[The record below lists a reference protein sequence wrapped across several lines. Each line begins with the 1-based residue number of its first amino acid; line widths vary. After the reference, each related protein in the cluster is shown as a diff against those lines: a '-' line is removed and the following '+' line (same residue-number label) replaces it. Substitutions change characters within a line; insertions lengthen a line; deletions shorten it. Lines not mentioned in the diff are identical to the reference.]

1 MEPLRREV
9 IGQARGVVLELG
21 AGSGLNFALYVPEQ
35 VERVEAIEPDATM
48 RRYAEPRRAAAPVPI
63 TLTRAPAE
71 ALPFADGTFD
81 SVVATLVLCSVADP
95 VQALREVR
103 RVLKPGGA
111 LLLLEHVRAKS
122 AFAGRVQDM
131 MTPFTTRL
139 AGGCHW
145 NRDTAAAV
153 AGAGFQVT
161 SLRQVRGGL
170 QPGVILRATR
180 P

>member
-1 MEPLRREV
+1 MRREV
-9 IGQARGVVLELG
+9 IGQARGVVLEVG
-21 AGSGLNFALYVPEQ
+21 AGSGLNFALYVPKQ

-48 RRYAEPRRAAAPVPI
+48 LRYAEARRAAAPVPI
-63 TLTRAPAE
+63 TLTQAPAE
-71 ALPFADGTFD
+71 ALPFADETFD
-81 SVVATLVLCSVADP
+81 SVAATLVFCSVADP
-95 VQALREVR
+95 MQALREVR

-111 LLLLEHVRAKS
+111 LLLQEHVRAKG

-131 MTPFTTRL
+131 VTPFTARL